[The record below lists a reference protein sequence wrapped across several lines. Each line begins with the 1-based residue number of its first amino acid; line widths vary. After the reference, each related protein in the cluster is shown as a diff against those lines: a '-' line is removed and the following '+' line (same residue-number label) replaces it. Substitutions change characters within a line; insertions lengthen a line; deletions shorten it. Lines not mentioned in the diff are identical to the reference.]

1 MDLRDLKTFLHLAE
15 SRHFGR
21 SARAMHV
28 SPSTLSRQIQR
39 LEEDLGQP
47 LFVRDNRTV
56 TLTEAGEE
64 LRVFAQQTL
73 LQYQQLR
80 HTLDQQGPS
89 LSGELHIFCSVTAAY
104 SHLPP
109 ILDRFRAEHPSVEIK
124 LTTGDAADAMEKV
137 ATNEAD
143 LAIAGKP
150 ETLPGAVAFSMLEN
164 LAVVLIAPALPCPV
178 RNQVSVDEPD
188 WSTVPFIMA
197 DQGPVRRRIELWF
210 RRHKISNPSIY
221 ATVGGHEAMVSMVAL
236 GCGVALIPEIVLE
249 NSPEPV
255 RNQVSADEPDW
266 STVPFIMADQGP
278 VRRRIELWFRRHKI
292 SNPSIYATVG
302 GHEAMVS
309 MVALGCG
316 VALIPEIVME
326 NSPEPVRNRVMILER
341 SDEKTPFELGVC
353 VQKKRLHEPLVD
365 AFWKIVLERK
375 ITE

>member
-1 MDLRDLKTFLHLAE
+1 MDLRDLKMFLHLAE

-64 LRVFAQQTL
+64 LRTFAQQTL

-137 ATNEAD
+137 VTGEAD

-178 RNQVSVDEPD
+178 RNQVSVEKPD

-197 DQGPVRRRIELWF
+197 DQGLCAAALNCGFVAIKSATRRFTPLW
-210 RRHKISNPSIY
+210 
-221 ATVGGHEAMVSMVAL
+221 GHEAMVSMVAL
-236 GCGVALIPEIVLE
+236 GCGVALLPEVVL
-249 NSPEPV
+249 
-255 RNQVSADEPDW
+255 
-266 STVPFIMADQGP
+266 
-278 VRRRIELWFRRHKI
+278 
-292 SNPSIYATVG
+292 
-302 GHEAMVS
+302 
-309 MVALGCG
+309 
-316 VALIPEIVME
+316 E

-353 VQKKRLHEPLVD
+353 APKKRLHEPLID

-375 ITE
+375 IAE

>member
-109 ILDRFRAEHPSVEIK
+109 ILDRFRAEPPSVEIK

-137 ATNEAD
+137 VTGEAD

-150 ETLPGAVAFSMLEN
+150 ETLPGAVAFSML
-164 LAVVLIAPALPCPV
+164 
-178 RNQVSVDEPD
+178 
-188 WSTVPFIMA
+188 
-197 DQGPVRRRIELWF
+197 
-210 RRHKISNPSIY
+210 
-221 ATVGGHEAMVSMVAL
+221 
-236 GCGVALIPEIVLE
+236 
-249 NSPEPV
+249 
-255 RNQVSADEPDW
+255 
-266 STVPFIMADQGP
+266 
-278 VRRRIELWFRRHKI
+278 
-292 SNPSIYATVG
+292 
-302 GHEAMVS
+302 
-309 MVALGCG
+309 
-316 VALIPEIVME
+316 E

-353 VQKKRLHEPLVD
+353 TQKKRLHEPLID
-365 AFWKIVLERK
+365 AFWRCFYHADWFVASVFGNYAKRRVLLQ
-375 ITE
+375 T

>member
-64 LRVFAQQTL
+64 LRTFAQQTL

-80 HTLDQQGPS
+80 HVIDQQGPS

-109 ILDRFRAEHPSVEIK
+109 ILDRFRAAHPSVEIK
-124 LTTGDAADAMEKV
+124 LSTGDAADAMEKV
-137 ATNEAD
+137 VTGEAD

-150 ETLPGAVAFSMLEN
+150 ETLPGSVAFSMLEN

-178 RNQVSVDEPD
+178 RNQVTVERPD

-197 DQGPVRRRIELWF
+197 ARGRYVGASSCGFGGIKSAIRRSTPPSAGTKRWCRWSPWDAAWRCCRKWCWRTVRSR
-210 RRHKISNPSIY
+210 Y
-221 ATVGGHEAMVSMVAL
+221 ATG
-236 GCGVALIPEIVLE
+236 
-249 NSPEPV
+249 
-255 RNQVSADEPDW
+255 
-266 STVPFIMADQGP
+266 
-278 VRRRIELWFRRHKI
+278 
-292 SNPSIYATVG
+292 
-302 GHEAMVS
+302 
-309 MVALGCG
+309 
-316 VALIPEIVME
+316 
-326 NSPEPVRNRVMILER
+326 
-341 SDEKTPFELGVC
+341 
-353 VQKKRLHEPLVD
+353 
-365 AFWKIVLERK
+365 
-375 ITE
+375 

>member
-1 MDLRDLKTFLHLAE
+1 MVIPRDVVLLIVRFAFARLNSLYDRKFIAE
-15 SRHFGR
+15 IDIFTTSHCNFCNVNIKGCAIGFTRSENLPASGGKPPFCR

-39 LEEDLGQP
+39 LEDDLGQP

-80 HTLDQQGPS
+80 HTIDQQGPS

-137 ATNEAD
+137 VTGEAD

-164 LAVVLIAPALPCPV
+164 LAVVLIAPRYPARCVTKFRQISRTGLQCRLSWPIRDQYAGALSCGF
-178 RNQVSVDEPD
+178 D
-188 WSTVPFIMA
+188 
-197 DQGPVRRRIELWF
+197 
-210 RRHKISNPSIY
+210 
-221 ATVGGHEAMVSMVAL
+221 ATK
-236 GCGVALIPEIVLE
+236 
-249 NSPEPV
+249 
-255 RNQVSADEPDW
+255 SA
-266 STVPFIMADQGP
+266 T
-278 VRRRIELWFRRHKI
+278 R
-292 SNPSIYATVG
+292 
-302 GHEAMVS
+302 
-309 MVALGCG
+309 
-316 VALIPEIVME
+316 
-326 NSPEPVRNRVMILER
+326 
-341 SDEKTPFELGVC
+341 
-353 VQKKRLHEPLVD
+353 
-365 AFWKIVLERK
+365 
-375 ITE
+375 